1 MSQTPGAPS
10 LLIKQAFRCEQKQW
24 LRNFANV
31 NAPCKAV
38 HTDVTRLPL
47 EELGAVDLL
56 VAGFS
61 CKSLSTMNRGRC
73 SLVDKTSSSGQTW
86 GGTLSYIDRWLPKRI
101 LLENVLG
108 LVRKCRSAP
117 KGGQI
122 GWTLIQTALAS
133 LGYVCGYHIVSPEHF
148 LLPQRRLRVYVW
160 AEHGLDNGP
169 DVRAWWAGFLTS
181 METEP
186 ACLEQFLVI
195 E

>member
-1 MSQTPGAPS
+1 MRLG
-10 LLIKQAFRCEQKQW
+10 
-24 LRNFANV
+24 
-31 NAPCKAV
+31 KAV

-61 CKSLSTMNRGRC
+61 CKSLSTMNRRRC

-86 GGTLSYIDRWLPKRI
+86 GGTLSYIARWLPKRI

-117 KGGQI
+117 KDGQI

-169 DVRAWWAGFLTS
+169 VLMFVHGGCMLAASAVALRHQSGAV
-181 METEP
+181 EP
-186 ACLEQFLVI
+186 ARQMVRDRL
-195 E
+195 